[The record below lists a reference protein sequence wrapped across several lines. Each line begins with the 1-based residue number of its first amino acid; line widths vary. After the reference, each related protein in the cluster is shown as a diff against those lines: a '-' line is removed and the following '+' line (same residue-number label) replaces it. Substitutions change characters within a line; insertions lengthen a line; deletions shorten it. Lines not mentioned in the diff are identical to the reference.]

1 MARDYLESNIK
12 LFKGL
17 KFQTKRTINIL
28 TRRIHIVSYVQIQ
41 RNYILEL
48 LKITDQANPECL
60 S

>member
-1 MARDYLESNIK
+1 
-12 LFKGL
+12 L